1 MCVVKRLLMLS
12 HAKRLAS
19 RFLFSGLAEKN
30 IVFIYI
36 NILSPTLSL
45 LKIAFLPFK
54 IVYFVT
60 LLKLHR
66 FKAKRTIIIL
76 I

>member
-1 MCVVKRLLMLS
+1 MLLCIKMCVVKRLLMLS

-19 RFLFSGLAEKN
+19 RFFFSGLAEKN

-45 LKIAFLPFK
+45 LKIALLPFK
-54 IVYFVT
+54 IIGSK
-60 LLKLHR
+60 LKGR
-66 FKAKRTIIIL
+66 L
-76 I
+76 IS